1 MAKYNEKDAAFYGDS
16 IDGDLVAGQP
26 DADGLVDL
34 LLTADYDS
42 ARQDISNRART
53 QTGDWRSHPQIGGDL
68 ELLEGEPNTPQTA
81 QQGVQQLLKT
91 LTYDGRFTATD
102 VEVRAVP
109 TDIYQIDFFCF
120 VDGGEDTPIV
130 VNQSTE
136 L

>member
-1 MAKYNEKDAAFYGDS
+1 MAKYNEKDISFYGEG
-16 IDGDLVAGQP
+16 IDGDIIAGQP

-34 LLTADYDS
+34 LMTADYES

-68 ELLEGEPNTPQTA
+68 ELLEGEPNTRDTA
-81 QQGVQQLLKT
+81 NQGVSQLLQT
-91 LTYDGRFTATD
+91 LTYDGRFAASD

-109 TDIYQIDFFCF
+109 IDIYTIDFFCF
-120 VDGGEDTPIV
+120 VDAGEDAPIV
-130 VNQSTE
+130 VNQSTD